1 MTRLWQRLLAFVPTR
16 GAALTLFLVAFALFW
31 LEALGWPMAKG
42 RDTWDYLAYYLQLF
56 DSAPP
61 LSELQLF
68 RTPLTPIV
76 VGLPLDVGGI
86 WLLELVFALMYAG

>member
-1 MTRLWQRLLAFVPTR
+1 VAFVPTR
-16 GAALTLFLVAFALFW
+16 RATVTLFVLALAVYGI
-31 LEALGWPMAKG
+31 ESLGWPMAKG

-56 DSAPP
+56 DHDPP

-86 WLLELVFALMYAG
+86 WAL